1 MQTQQKS
8 QRYFQAGVMGCF
20 STKAEVK
27 SDLLSPAGD

>member
-8 QRYFQAGVMGCF
+8 QRYQAGVMGCF